1 MQLHYNR
8 VSSNHVYA
16 HYFEK
21 KFHVVLLS
29 ERKNI
34 FTFFFSGFLR
44 NQEMFIFML
53 LKIILGI
60 ATVWVHFCDLSV
72 VCIA

>member
-34 FTFFFSGFLR
+34 FTFFFFFFGFSSQSRDVYIYATENYSGNSNSLGAFL
-44 NQEMFIFML
+44 
-53 LKIILGI
+53 
-60 ATVWVHFCDLSV
+60 
-72 VCIA
+72 